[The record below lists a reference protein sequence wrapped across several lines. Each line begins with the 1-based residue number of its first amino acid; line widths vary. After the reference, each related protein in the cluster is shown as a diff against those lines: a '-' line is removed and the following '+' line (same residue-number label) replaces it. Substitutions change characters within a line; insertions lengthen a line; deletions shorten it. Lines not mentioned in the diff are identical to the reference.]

1 MVLLMDCMAAMP
13 CGGWSRARALITVFE
28 KMKKTPAISPQPSAD
43 KRVNVKNRFSIILH
57 KNSNKLDLYP
67 FILNAALLLNI
78 LRIDLL
84 HRRTTINYLEQL
96 KNYRISSTANS
107 LRPPGVFTETS
118 SSNCLPSSA
127 LPIGEVIEIMPFSG
141 SVSSGPTS

>member
-1 MVLLMDCMAAMP
+1 MVLLIDCMAAMP

-43 KRVNVKNRFSIILH
+43 KRVNVKNRFSIMVH
-57 KNSNKLDLYP
+57 NKLDLYP
-67 FILNAALLLNI
+67 FILNTALLLNI